1 MEASGALRTI
11 YAGVSSREDYVA
23 GVVEYLSPS
32 GERTLY
38 SLVCQICIRSD
49 NGIRPIE
56 SLMPVTFGQT
66 RKFNG
71 VAGFFCSS
79 GEEDKNA
86 NARSNGFVDISAY
99 VESSFQQASAST
111 LLGTPTVHAAIDI
124 DAPLTVKQALAEACS
139 VARANLEFG
148 STQSPKFITLR
159 NGLPYKTA
167 PRVEFYR
174 GLALFYDDLKISK
187 KIKVYAAA
195 FGLSRPKA
203 NKDVA
208 DARDAMQK
216 ELREA
221 GSNA

>member
-1 MEASGALRTI
+1 MKASGALRTI
-11 YAGVSSREDYVA
+11 YAGLSSREDYVA

-38 SLVCQICIRSD
+38 SLVCKPCIRSD
-49 NGIRPIE
+49 NGIRPLE
-56 SLMPVTFGQT
+56 SLIPVTFGQT

-79 GEEDKNA
+79 GQEDTDT

-99 VESSFQQASAST
+99 VESSFEQARAST
-111 LLGTPTVHAAIDI
+111 LLGTPTEFAVIDI

-139 VARANLEFG
+139 VAIANLEFG
-148 STQSPKFITLR
+148 PTQSSKFLQLR
-159 NGLPYKTA
+159 NGLPFKTA

-174 GLALFYDDLKISK
+174 GLALFYEDLQISK
-187 KIKVYAAA
+187 KIKVYADA
-195 FGLSRPKA
+195 FGLTRPKA

-208 DARDAMQK
+208 DAREAMQ
-216 ELREA
+216 REMQEK
-221 GSNA
+221 GR